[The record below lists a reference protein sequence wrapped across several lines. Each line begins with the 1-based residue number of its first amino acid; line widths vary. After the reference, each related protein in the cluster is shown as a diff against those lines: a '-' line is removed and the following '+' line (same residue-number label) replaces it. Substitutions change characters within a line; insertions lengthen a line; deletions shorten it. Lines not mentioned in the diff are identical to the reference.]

1 MIDKKI
7 STQEM
12 YMELARAELLKIGR
26 LSIPFLIRKLKCTKE
41 VAESL
46 IIALQPK

>member
-1 MIDKKI
+1 MIDKKT

-12 YMELARAELLKIGR
+12 YLSKAREELLKYGR